1 MNHRVV
7 WFALLHN
14 QLTVDLGHD
23 NITLRHTFN
32 GLLLYI
38 LLRHTSLN
46 YLSADIQTSEFIMYY
61 LFSKRSL
68 ALHNDGEAGLER

>member
-23 NITLRHTFN
+23 SITLRHTFN
-32 GLLLYI
+32 GLLLYT
-38 LLRHTSLN
+38 LLRHLN
-46 YLSADIQTSEFIMYY
+46 YLSADIQTMEFIMHY

-68 ALHNDGEAGLER
+68 ALHSDGEAGLER